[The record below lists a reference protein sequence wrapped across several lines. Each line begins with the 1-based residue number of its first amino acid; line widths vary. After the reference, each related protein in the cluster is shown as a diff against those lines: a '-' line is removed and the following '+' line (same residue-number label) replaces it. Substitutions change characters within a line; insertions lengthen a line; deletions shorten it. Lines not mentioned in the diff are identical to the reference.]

1 MPNRIIKE
9 SICVSEQIDEL
20 KPFEEI
26 FFYRLLVNCDDY
38 GCMDARERILL
49 SSLFPL
55 KNLHLS
61 DITKALRRLS
71 EVGLIRLY
79 AVDGKPYL
87 KVVKWGEHQRLRV
100 SKHKYPEPEND
111 VAASCGNSRQ
121 VAASCGELQKTAA
134 DCGLTRAREESESE
148 SEYESNNESESES
161 ESNARTRE
169 ETTTDMEARFDRF
182 WDVYPR
188 KESKP
193 AARKAFEKVKPDGE
207 LLARMIDALDRWKR
221 SPQWQENGGQF
232 IPYPA
237 SWLNQRK
244 WEDDIPVYSRSEK
257 TLPAQQ
263 YIQREYTEADTQ
275 SAQDWLMS
283 WKRGRDA

>member
-20 KPFEEI
+20 KPFEEV

-38 GCMDARERILL
+38 GCMDAREKILL

-61 DITKALRRLS
+61 DITKALRKLS

-79 AVDGKPYL
+79 TVDGKLYL
-87 KVVKWGEHQRLRV
+87 KVIKWGEHQRLRV

-111 VAASCGNSRQ
+111 AAASCGNSRQ

-148 SEYESNNESESES
+148 IEIESEIESESD
-161 ESNARTRE
+161 TRRRGDSTQE
-169 ETTTDMEARFDRF
+169 DSFNVF
-182 WDVYPR
+182 WTGYPKKVAKQDALKAWNKLKPDSDLVNQIMSGLAAWR
-188 KESKP
+188 SSAEWAKNDGQFVPHPATWLNGRRWEDEVPKP
-193 AARKAFEKVKPDGE
+193 AERKQTAPALPSQDYHQRDYSDAQENAFERMMALGGE
-207 LLARMIDALDRWKR
+207 DL
-221 SPQWQENGGQF
+221 
-232 IPYPA
+232 
-237 SWLNQRK
+237 
-244 WEDDIPVYSRSEK
+244 
-257 TLPAQQ
+257 
-263 YIQREYTEADTQ
+263 
-275 SAQDWLMS
+275 
-283 WKRGRDA
+283 